1 MNSTEIAE
9 NCNTRRVLPVKGED
23 TGCLLAQTRRTIR
36 RWYMAL
42 VLLVIRSRYFRQQAR
57 NHLDN
62 VGDRHS
68 ADLVSLAEHPPVV
81 QGVRR
86 SVARPC
92 KDLFACKTL
101 YVAEIA
107 DLYAAW

>member
-1 MNSTEIAE
+1 MDPTEIAE
-9 NCNTRRVLPVKGED
+9 DCNTRCILPVKGED
-23 TGCLLAQTRRTIR
+23 TGCLLAQTRRPIR

-42 VLLVIRSRYFRQQAR
+42 VLLIVRGRYLRQQAR

-62 VGDRHS
+62 VSDRHS
-68 ADLVSLAEHPPVV
+68 ADLIFLAEHPPVV

-92 KDLFACKTL
+92 EDLFACETL